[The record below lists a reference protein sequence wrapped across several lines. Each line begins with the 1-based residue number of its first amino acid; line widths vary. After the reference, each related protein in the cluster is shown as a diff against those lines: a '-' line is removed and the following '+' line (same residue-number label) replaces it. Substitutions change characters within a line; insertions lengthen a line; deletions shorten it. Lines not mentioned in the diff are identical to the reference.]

1 MDAAGGGAV
10 VVGGLDDADIAF
22 FSRRK
27 HRCCG
32 CFWTSSSPHA
42 RRASGGADEGWW
54 HDDVG
59 EGGSGAVSGRR
70 RWWRRGVDAL
80 MKVREWS
87 ELMAGPRWKT
97 FIRRFRRGSSRH
109 GANGGGK
116 LNYDPLS
123 YALNFDEG
131 HGAGN
136 PEDGDYQGYDR
147 DISTRFVAPLPGS
160 AKSSMDLGGRDAP
173 PLFGPPPLPPH
184 DGAGRA

>member
-1 MDAAGGGAV
+1 MDAAGGGTV
-10 VVGGLDDADIAF
+10 VVGGLDDADIGF

-54 HDDVG
+54 HDVR

-131 HGAGN
+131 HGAAN

-160 AKSSMDLGGRDAP
+160 AKSSSMDLGGRDAP